1 MLIDLTPPT
10 LSHVADSLPCNIS
23 NATCA
28 EHRQPD
34 TDVISAGVLVQAW
47 WYSAVDKHTDVVAYD
62 VCVGSAAG
70 ECDLVALTPYQ
81 PGVDGTNYTSHQ
93 FVLDAPLVHNATVC
107 VGVEAVNE
115 VGHRSD
121 RLSSDC
127 AVVDGT
133 PPECVLLSS
142 NLPALAPKH
151 GPCPTNLNPR

>member
-47 WYSAVDKHTDVVAYD
+47 WYSAVDEHTDVVAYD
-62 VCVGSAAG
+62 VCLGSAAG

-93 FVLDAPLVHNATVC
+93 FVLDAPLAHNATVC

-142 NLPALAPKH
+142 NPQPKH
-151 GPCPTNLNPR
+151 QP

>member
-47 WYSAVDKHTDVVAYD
+47 WYSAVDEHTDVVAYD

-70 ECDLVALTPYQ
+70 KCDLVALTPYQ

-93 FVLDAPLVHNATVC
+93 FVLDAPLAHNATVC

-121 RLSSDC
+121 RLSSNC

-142 NLPALAPKH
+142 NSKPWPQLKQYPTLP
-151 GPCPTNLNPR
+151 NL